1 MDIRFMDYK
10 HLPAGRQV
18 GGQYK
23 FMVGFIYLFL
33 HTFYL
38 IVDRCKQSNYCLCI
52 YYLLKLLENCWEKWQ

>member
-38 IVDRCKQSNYCLCI
+38 IVDRCK
-52 YYLLKLLENCWEKWQ
+52 